1 MKFERIRDL
10 REDNDF
16 KQIHLAEYLCVKQS
30 TYSDYESG
38 KINIP
43 IETLLKLADFYT
55 TSLDFLVGKTDER
68 KPYPKSKKLKLGGNS
83 INSPLPKID

>member
-1 MKFERIRDL
+1 MKLTRVRDL

-16 KQIHLAEYLCVKQS
+16 TQQQIADFLHITQA

-43 IETLLKLADFYT
+43 LEALCKLADFYHT
-55 TSLDFLVGKTDER
+55 TADYLLGRTDT
-68 KPYPKSKKLKLGGNS
+68 K
-83 INSPLPKID
+83 